1 MVPAIFCQWQ
11 RVYLL
16 KTRGTKMTMYDIT
29 VNVAYEWQMEAQDK
43 AQAIMYAQDYEIY
56 ALNAE
61 IDSIEVK
68 ETEDE

>member
-1 MVPAIFCQWQ
+1 
-11 RVYLL
+11 
-16 KTRGTKMTMYDIT
+16 MTMYDIT